1 MPRLQRLSERIYVLP
16 FTKEADRPNL
26 FYLCGDDFSVAVDAG
41 NSAAHVRAFYDA
53 ILAEGLPLPTLT
65 LITHWHW
72 DHTFGIHAVCG
83 QTLASERTNEKLAA
97 AADWVWTR
105 EAMDARERTGE
116 DIPFCSEHIRV
127 EYPDLSAIR
136 VQPAEESVTGTRRI
150 DAGNLPIELT
160 VRDSPHSR
168 DAMLLFLPTEGAL
181 FVSDADC
188 EDFYHGGVYD
198 PARLSDF
205 IGFLES
211 TPYTRH
217 FLGHAEEETK
227 EAALKRL
234 KHALREAQA
243 PQN

>member
-1 MPRLQRLSERIYVLP
+1 MPQLVRLSRRIYVLP

-26 FYLCGDDFSVAVDAG
+26 FYLSGDDFAVAVDAG
-41 NSAAHVRAFYDA
+41 NSAAHAEEFFTA
-53 ILAEGLPLPTLT
+53 IREAGLPMPRLT

-72 DHTFGIHAVCG
+72 DHTFGIHAVPWH
-83 QTLASERTNEKLAA
+83 TLASEKTNEKLREAA
-97 AADWVWTR
+97 SWVWTR
-105 EAMDARERTGE
+105 EAMDAREQTGE

-127 EYPDLSAIR
+127 EYPDLTEIR
-136 VQPAEESVTGTRRI
+136 VQPASSTLSGRLHI
-150 DAGNLPIELT
+150 DAGNLPIELI

-168 DAMLLFLPTEGAL
+168 DAMLIHLPTEKAL

-198 PARLSDF
+198 KDRLSDF
-205 IGFLES
+205 IDFLEQ

-227 EAALKRL
+227 EEALTRL
-234 KHALREAQA
+234 KEAL
-243 PQN
+243 QNITA